1 MEIKVTHQYEKK
13 VNGEMIT
20 IQAGLVVDEAPKLA
34 QELIE
39 KDMAIPTEVKT
50 ESKKKRKEEK

>member
-1 MEIKVTHQYEKK
+1 MEIKVTHPYKKK
-13 VNGEMIT
+13 VNGEIIT

-39 KDMAIPTEVKT
+39 KDMAISAEIKT
-50 ESKKKRKEEK
+50 ESKKKKEEEK